1 MFGRRSRLLR
11 RFVSV
16 VTPVVMVGVAFAMLS
31 LAHPGLQTGRPS
43 RPEASTAT
51 PVPSGCQAAVDKT
64 LDRGAVILG
73 ESVLASLV
81 VSATCGAKLGPLDLV
96 ILADESLSMTKSK
109 TTIGSQPEEPTETP
123 DPADPTEDPG
133 GSIGMPTSDP
143 KLSNDPS
150 WCEPKSNQVQPTD
163 TPTPTNTPTPRR
175 RVTPRSS
182 PTPTEATGL
191 GKATET
197 PLEPAGDA
205 DLIREEKNWIRDF
218 LGQDAI
224 ERDLK
229 SDRLRIGFISFADGA
244 KVKQPLSNDASDVLS
259 SASRMRGADLSFIG
273 KAFRDVSRTFAGN
286 GSRPDAERVK
296 VLVILS
302 DFKFCAR
309 DVRQA
314 IQGKD
319 APFVITVSFGRN
331 YNSRYARDL
340 ASDPRLVLKPGDT
353 KELMHL
359 YEVLIAPP
367 KPITLKELRVRDTLA
382 ANMRYVPDTANPPTV
397 TLTGQTLEWILPSVP
412 ATLTY
417 RVEPLGPEPGIYP
430 VSDLAEFLWTDS
442 LDLLGRAVFPVPQV
456 EILALTPTP
465 TATITD
471 TPVPT
476 DTPTATASPTPTNT
490 PTRTPAPAYLPFTLR
505 LWPEEHPTAVP
516 TKCVPEAQTIDFAL
530 VVDTSNSMS
539 DPTQAGG
546 QRKIDA
552 AVTAVMEVINLLKA
566 GDQAAVVSF
575 NGAAELVSPLTKNKA
590 ALAAAVNSL
599 PNRQGA
605 GTRIDLGLST
615 GAEELNS
622 SRHLQGNVRAI
633 VLVTDGEQ
641 LDNGGSQAVL
651 DAASAAKATG
661 IKVLTVGLGQGV
673 NADVLRQAASD
684 PSLFFSAPRA
694 EDLAQLYR
702 EVARLI
708 PCP

>member
-1 MFGRRSRLLR
+1 MVGRRSRLSR
-11 RFVSV
+11 RLVQV
-16 VTPVVMVGVAFAMLS
+16 LTPILVMGLAYAMLD
-31 LAHPGLQTGRPS
+31 LARPGLQTGRPS
-43 RPEASTAT
+43 GPDAGTAT
-51 PVPSGCQAAVDKT
+51 PVPSGCQATVDKT
-64 LDRGAVILG
+64 LDRGTVILG
-73 ESVLASLV
+73 ENVLASLV

-109 TTIGSQPEEPTETP
+109 ETIGSKPEEPTETP

-133 GSIGMPTSDP
+133 GSIGVPTSEP

-150 WCEPKSNQVQPTD
+150 WCEPKSNQLQPTD

-175 RVTPRSS
+175 RSTPRASS
-182 PTPTEATGL
+182 TPTEPSGL
-191 GKATET
+191 GKATEV

-224 ERDLK
+224 ERDMK
-229 SDRLRIGFISFADGA
+229 SDRLRVGFISFADGA

-296 VLVILS
+296 VLIILS

-309 DVRQA
+309 DIRQA

-319 APFVITVSFGRN
+319 APFVITVGFGRS
-331 YNSRYARDL
+331 YNARYARDL

-353 KELMHL
+353 KELMNL
-359 YEVLIAPP
+359 YDVLIAPP

-382 ANMRYVPDTANPPTV
+382 TNMRYLPDTANPPTV
-397 TLTGQTLEWILPSVP
+397 TLTGQTLEWILPGVP
-412 ATLTY
+412 ATMTY
-417 RVEPLGPEPGIYP
+417 RLEPLGPEPGVYP

-456 EILALTPTP
+456 EILALTATP
-465 TATITD
+465 TATATD
-471 TPVPT
+471 TPEPT
-476 DTPTATASPTPTNT
+476 NTPTATASPTPTHT
-490 PTRTPAPAYLPFTLR
+490 PTRIPAPAYLPYGLR
-505 LWPEEHPTAVP
+505 NWPEPVAVP
-516 TKCVPEAQTIDFAL
+516 TRCLPEAQTIDFAL

-552 AVTAVMEVINLLKA
+552 AVTAAMEVINLLKA

-575 NGAAELVSPLTKNKA
+575 NGAAELVSPLTGNKA

-599 PNRQGA
+599 PTRQGA

-622 SRHLQGNVRAI
+622 SRHLPANVRAI
-633 VLVTDGEQ
+633 LLVTDGEQ
-641 LDNGGSQAVL
+641 LDNGGPQAVL
-651 DAASAAKATG
+651 DAASAAKASG
-661 IKVLTVGLGQGV
+661 IKVLTVGLGQGI
-673 NADVLRQAASD
+673 NADVLRQAASA
-684 PSLFFSAPRA
+684 PNLFFTAPRA